1 MSTNWGPD
9 DLERLHQADEEAEQE
24 RGGSGAILWLAIALL
39 FALLAIAAGGLA
51 TVGIVP

>member
-9 DLERLHQADEEAEQE
+9 DLERLHQADEEAEQA

-39 FALLAIAAGGLA
+39 LVLMALAAGGLA
-51 TVGIVP
+51 TVALP